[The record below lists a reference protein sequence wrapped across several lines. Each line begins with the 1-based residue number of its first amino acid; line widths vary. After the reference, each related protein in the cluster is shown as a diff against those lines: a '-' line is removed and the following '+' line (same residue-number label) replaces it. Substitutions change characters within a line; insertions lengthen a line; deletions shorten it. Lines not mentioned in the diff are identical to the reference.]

1 MNKNQEA
8 STATPVV
15 DTNENQKSGGVLVF
29 NFGKF
34 ENQKLSAAEDLPQT
48 LRERIWRDSWK
59 IAIAPCIFAIPVLAL
74 ATREDFGDLGPIPN
88 VTAGYLI
95 FATTYLTNLAFGID
109 RLSFQNPL
117 RPRSEIALELIPGA
131 ICLLAPYL
139 TMFNSGFEDKLT
151 NRIAII
157 LNTLSLFRSAA
168 IYGQVM
174 PPNMVRLYYN
184 FNLVQR
190 IDQFLRRNLSRLLS
204 YQEFDDNLYDLKK
217 DLIGNERQ
225 LQKQLRL
232 LLTELNYHKQ
242 HNLTKTST
250 GDRLRELETL
260 LSTLNDLKET
270 TQDTSPANAY
280 QDQLQLTINVLDKSN
295 IKSYEDLIMI
305 VYNYTYHKSQ
315 LQDPLEHSLTSWIMS
330 YIPTAITAL
339 CIPSILFV
347 TVTEALESETLSEE
361 AKELLFFCIALPV
374 GMMGIDTLNQFYH
387 TANQQLL
394 SIHPEILHSLYIN
407 FIGKP
412 LLTLGLCAGLTTL
425 LTYTTNQAMIN
436 NIMITAGSAFLSG
449 LLLNLFQEPSRIT
462 RPVFW
467 LKVATLVLVL
477 GSWGGLAAV
486 YNDVFDSSADLKWS
500 SFWDYLSNI
509 VPYLSNETGING
521 LSQIILY
528 LGVCIFNSYG
538 AIFGLWK
545 QIDGYE
551 AKASKDPTVVTVDPE
566 SQISNSV
573 ELNLIIEECKKHV
586 ELAKNREETVRYDG
600 KELYRYGELINPETT
615 LISSIFEKL
624 PQTCNGKKARYSD
637 DGLREGLLPDR
648 IPSGN

>member
-1 MNKNQEA
+1 MQVA
-8 STATPVV
+8 
-15 DTNENQKSGGVLVF
+15 
-29 NFGKF
+29 GK
-34 ENQKLSAAEDLPQT
+34 L
-48 LRERIWRDSWK
+48 
-59 IAIAPCIFAIPVLAL
+59 
-74 ATREDFGDLGPIPN
+74 
-88 VTAGYLI
+88 
-95 FATTYLTNLAFGID
+95 
-109 RLSFQNPL
+109 
-117 RPRSEIALELIPGA
+117 
-131 ICLLAPYL
+131 
-139 TMFNSGFEDKLT
+139 
-151 NRIAII
+151 
-157 LNTLSLFRSAA
+157 
-168 IYGQVM
+168 
-174 PPNMVRLYYN
+174 
-184 FNLVQR
+184 
-190 IDQFLRRNLSRLLS
+190 
-204 YQEFDDNLYDLKK
+204 
-217 DLIGNERQ
+217 
-225 LQKQLRL
+225 KQLRL

-242 HNLTKTST
+242 HNLTEAST
-250 GDRLRELETL
+250 GDRLQELEKL
-260 LSTLNDLKET
+260 LLTLNDLKGT
-270 TQDTSPANAY
+270 TQDASPAVDY
-280 QDQLQLTINVLDKSN
+280 KDQLRLTIDALDKSN
-295 IKSYEDLIMI
+295 IKSYDDLIKI

-315 LQDPLEHSLTSWIMS
+315 LQYPLEHSLTSRIMS

-361 AKELLFFCIALPV
+361 AKEFLFFCIAFPV

-486 YNDVFDSSADLKWS
+486 YNDVFDSSADLKWP

-509 VPYLSNETGING
+509 VPYLSHETGING

-551 AKASKDPTVVTVDPE
+551 AKASKDPIVVTGDLE
-566 SQISNSV
+566 SQISKNSDK
-573 ELNLIIEECKKHV
+573 LNHIIEECEEHLK
-586 ELAKNREETVRYDG
+586 LAKNREETVRYHG
-600 KELYRYGELINPETT
+600 EKLYPYSKLINPETT
-615 LISSIFEKL
+615 LVSSIFEKL
-624 PQTCNGKKARYSD
+624 SQTCNGKKARSSD
-637 DGLREGLLPDR
+637 DDLKQALIEREQSFGSQ
-648 IPSGN
+648 SGN